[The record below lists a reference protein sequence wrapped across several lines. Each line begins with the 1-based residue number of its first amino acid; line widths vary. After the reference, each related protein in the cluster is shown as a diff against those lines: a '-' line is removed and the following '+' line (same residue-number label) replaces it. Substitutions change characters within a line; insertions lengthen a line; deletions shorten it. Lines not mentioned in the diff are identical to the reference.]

1 MIISLKENKSSRQ
14 FLYLYSNNKPTVKR
28 YPESTMD
35 IILWIQI
42 TMDNLNISFLVYRRY
57 LVQSLS
63 RVRLFVTPWTAA
75 LQISLSITNSQSLL
89 KIMFFELSL
98 THQTILLQNRS
109 RYRYIKY
116 PLLVWSPWTTGDQTS
131 KS

>member
-116 PLLVWSPWTTGDQTS
+116 PLLV
-131 KS
+131 